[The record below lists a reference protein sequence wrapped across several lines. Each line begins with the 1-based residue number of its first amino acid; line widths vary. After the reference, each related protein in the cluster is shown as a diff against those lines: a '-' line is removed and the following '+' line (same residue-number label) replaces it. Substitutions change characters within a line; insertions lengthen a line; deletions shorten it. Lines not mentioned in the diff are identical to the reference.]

1 MDRPNTGLR
10 SKGVDAP
17 VGLHS
22 YSYGAKLGL
31 QTDGVDAPD
40 GGSAILCWQSDKIGL
55 PASNVIASSV
65 EIRDI
70 ISDNSVSGNVARRRI
85 ASFNSRVG
93 FTVRVWLRHPS
104 ASDVAAFMYLGTTLD
119 TLWRKIVIAE
129 SR

>member
-1 MDRPNTGLR
+1 M
-10 SKGVDAP
+10 
-17 VGLHS
+17 GLHS

-70 ISDNSVSGNVARRRI
+70 NSDNSAVKPYVDR
-85 ASFNSRVG
+85 ASFNSRFVVV
-93 FTVRVWLRHPS
+93 VRDWLRHPS
-104 ASDVAAFMYLGTTLD
+104 ASDVATFMYLGNTLD

-129 SR
+129 RK